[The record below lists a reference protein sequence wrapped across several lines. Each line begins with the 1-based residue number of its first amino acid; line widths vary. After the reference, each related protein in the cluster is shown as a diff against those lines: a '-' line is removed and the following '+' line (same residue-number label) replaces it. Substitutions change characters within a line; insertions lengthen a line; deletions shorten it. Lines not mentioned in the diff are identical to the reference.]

1 MDLSFTFMKGIMG
14 NTIQL
19 PQQLIDSANMRQV
32 PDVLNASSGIRED
45 RGQSYEASLQQ
56 GFIFPASG
64 ADTVPPVT
72 NGYPSVNMYETPNK
86 CPAYSQLPNGSANGY
101 GTYRN
106 FGSTDCYTGGN
117 YLVKQPEIQEK
128 APSPPVPEPVT
139 PKKTGS
145 PEIKLRITKTYHNGK
160 ALFESSLCGDLLN
173 EQQAQAAESTVA
185 RKQKREKKKRNKHDS
200 ASAESQEHKAV
211 KVEPEECKMICGN
224 PVVQVHRLPVSGNQT
239 VVSTYYQ
246 IGDLVWAKVGTY
258 PWWPCMVSC
267 DPLQQVHTKINTRG
281 AREYHVQFFGTV
293 PERAWIHEKRVAP
306 YKGRSQYSALVAQT
320 AKQASNAAEKQKILK
335 PIAQRIRPQW
345 DVGITQVEDALRL
358 TQEERIAQYTFIYV
372 DEKPDA
378 SADTT
383 ATSLN
388 VEVKRNRRLGTLSSP
403 PRDQTVV
410 KQAALA
416 IPAASDAGQ
425 RTHERQ
431 ANIQEPPPKMTWRT
445 AAARKSLPPSLANL
459 KGNQAEKRN
468 GGSSDCEVLP
478 VRKNDQVLEIEEK
491 DANGKMPNQYLIASK
506 RNTTRGTSI
515 KAEPSP
521 KEVNE
526 VLITP
531 LSLRSEKREAEVH
544 SSVHGEA
551 HPISSER
558 KQQRR
563 SVRSR
568 SESEKSTEVVPKK
581 KMRKEQMETIP
592 TTSEIGPQMG
602 ASLPHAHGT
611 VSSALPGAS
620 ELSDSCKP
628 LKKRSRASTDV
639 EMTSPG
645 YREMADSDSRGLLSE
660 VGLEK
665 RADSP
670 AVPPGA
676 DVSDETSMDSC
687 LSRRGSGT
695 SKKDNICQICEK
707 PGESLVPC
715 EGECC
720 RVFHIECLGL
730 AELPNGKFTCME
742 CTTGNHTCF
751 SCKLSGKVVKRCSV
765 NSCGRFYH
773 ESCLR
778 SYSSAMFEG
787 KGFRCPLHCCLACLA
802 DNCEM
807 AKATKGRMLRCLRC
821 PVAYHTG
828 ESCIAAGSLVLSTH
842 SIICNNH
849 SSLKKGSRASLQVN
863 VSWCFICAR
872 GVIEQ
877 DQSETLIS
885 SYTYKSHYLLSE
897 SNRSAELLKKPMIP
911 PSPSTTVKKCGKG
924 GRLLCCESCPA
935 SFHPE
940 CLTIDMPEGNWYC
953 NDCKAGKKS
962 RYKEIVWV
970 KLGIY
975 RWWPAEVCNPKSV
988 PLNIQAMKH
997 HIGEFPVRFF
1007 GSNDYYWVHQG
1018 RVFPYLEGDKGNVS
1032 DGRAGGINEIF
1043 KKALEEAAKRFQEL
1057 KLLKESKEAL
1067 ENERNER
1074 KPPAYRFI
1082 KTNKPIG
1089 KVQIHVADLSEIPRC
1104 NCKPTD
1110 ENPCGLDSECLNRIL
1125 MYECHPIVCPAGERC
1140 QNQCFTKRLY
1150 PETELVRTEARGWG
1164 LCTKVDIKKGQF
1176 VTEYVGE
1183 LIDEEECR
1191 NRIKHAHESN
1201 VTNFYLLTL
1210 TKDRIID
1217 AGPKGNYSR
1226 FMNHSCNPN
1235 CETQKWMVNGDTR
1248 VGLFALCDVRAGSE
1262 LTFNYNLDCLGNGK
1276 TVCKCGAPNCSGY
1289 LGVRPK
1295 TAAATANEEKA
1306 KNAKKKMKKRKTKI
1320 DVRKMHEDYCY
1331 RCCDGG
1337 ELVMCDK
1344 KDCPKAYHLSCLN
1357 LTKPPFGKW
1366 ECPWHHCDECGKSST
1381 SFCDFCPNSYCKEH
1395 QKGALTASALD
1406 GRLCCS
1412 EHDPNCP
1419 TEFDSSS
1426 SVSLQNNSAAED
1438 TGEETTE

>member
-1 MDLSFTFMKGIMG
+1 MDFSFTFMKGIMG

-32 PDVLNASSGIRED
+32 PDVLNASGGIGEE

-56 GFIFPASG
+56 GFTYPASG
-64 ADTVPPVT
+64 ADTIPPVT
-72 NGYPSVNMYETPNK
+72 NGYSSVNMYESPSK
-86 CPAYSQLPNGSANGY
+86 YPAYSQLPNGSANGY

-106 FGSTDCYTGGN
+106 FGSSDYYLGEN
-117 YLVKQPEIQEK
+117 YLVKQHEIQEK
-128 APSPPVPEPVT
+128 VPSPPVPEPVT

-160 ALFESSLCGDLLN
+160 TLFESSLCGDLLN
-173 EQQAQAAESTVA
+173 EQQALAAESA
-185 RKQKREKKKRNKHDS
+185 LSRKQKREKKKRSKHES
-200 ASAESQEHKAV
+200 VSAERQEHKV
-211 KVEPEECKMICGN
+211 IKVEHEECKTDCGN
-224 PVVQVHRLPVSGNQT
+224 SVNKAYQLPDSGNQL
-239 VVSTYYQ
+239 VVSTFYQ
-246 IGDLVWAKVGTY
+246 VGDLVWTKVGTY

-267 DPLQQVHTKINTRG
+267 DPLLQVHTKINTRG

-293 PERAWIHEKRVAP
+293 PERAWIHEKRVAS
-306 YKGRSQYSALVAQT
+306 YQGRSQYEALVADT
-320 AKQASNAAEKQKILK
+320 ARQASSAAEKQKILK

-345 DVGITQVEDALRL
+345 EVGISQVEDALRL
-358 TQEERIAQYTFIYV
+358 TREDRIEQYTFIYV
-372 DEKPDA
+372 DQKPDT

-383 ATSLN
+383 TSLN
-388 VEVKRNRRLGTLSSP
+388 LEGKKNKQHENLSSP
-403 PRDQTVV
+403 PRDRTAVQKSVI
-410 KQAALA
+410 AA
-416 IPAASDAGQ
+416 PATNDSVPHID
-425 RTHERQ
+425 ERQ
-431 ANIQEPPPKMTWRT
+431 ADIKEPAPKMTWRT
-445 AAARKSLPPSLANL
+445 AAARKSLPPSLSNL

-468 GGSSDCEVLP
+468 GGSPDCEVLP
-478 VRKNDQVLEIEEK
+478 VRKSDQK
-491 DANGKMPNQYLIASK
+491 GA
-506 RNTTRGTSI
+506 SI
-515 KAEPSP
+515 KRELSP
-521 KEVNE
+521 KEVDE

-531 LSLRSEKREAEVH
+531 LSLRSEKREVEPLH
-544 SSVHGEA
+544 SCTRGEA
-551 HPISSER
+551 HPASAER
-558 KQQRR
+558 KPQRR

-568 SESEKSTEVVPKK
+568 SESEKSVEAIPKK

-592 TTSEIGPQMG
+592 TTAETICTQRGS
-602 ASLPHAHGT
+602 SVPHAHGT
-611 VSSALPGAS
+611 TLSSALPGAS

-628 LKKRSRASTDV
+628 LKKRSRASTDM
-639 EMTSPG
+639 EMASPG
-645 YREMADSDSRGLLSE
+645 YREVNDSDSRGPLSE

-670 AVPPGA
+670 VVPPDA

-687 LSRRGSGT
+687 VSRRGTGS
-695 SKKDNICQICEK
+695 SRKDNICQICEK

-720 RVFHIECLGL
+720 RVFHLECLGL

-742 CTTGNHTCF
+742 CSTGNHTCF

-778 SYSSAMFEG
+778 GYSSAMFEG

-802 DNCEM
+802 DNCEI
-807 AKATKGRMLRCLRC
+807 AKATKGRMMRCLRC
-821 PVAYHTG
+821 PVAYHVG
-828 ESCIAAGSLVLSTH
+828 ESCIAAGSLVLSSH

-849 SSLKKGSRASLQVN
+849 SSLKKNNRASLQVN

-872 GVIEQ
+872 GVINQ

-897 SNRSAELLKKPMIP
+897 SNRSTELLKKPMIP

-940 CLTIDMPEGNWYC
+940 CLNIEMPEGNWYC

-975 RWWPAEVCNPKSV
+975 RWWPAEICNPKSV
-988 PLNIQAMKH
+988 PANIQAMKH

-1057 KLLKESKEAL
+1057 KALKESKEAL
-1067 ENERNER
+1067 ENERNEK
-1074 KPPAYRFI
+1074 KPPAFKFI
-1082 KTNKPIG
+1082 KANKPVG
-1089 KVQIHVADLSEIPRC
+1089 KVQVRIADLSEIPRC

-1125 MYECHPIVCPAGERC
+1125 MYECHPSVCPAGEKC

-1150 PETELVRTEARGWG
+1150 PETELVRTDVRGWG
-1164 LCTKVDIKKGQF
+1164 LRTKVDIKKGQF

-1191 NRIKHAHESN
+1191 NRIKHAHEAN

-1217 AGPKGNYSR
+1217 AGPKGNFSR

-1235 CETQKWMVNGDTR
+1235 CETQKWTVMGDTR
-1248 VGLFALCDVRAGSE
+1248 VGLFALCDVRADSE

-1306 KNAKKKMKKRKTKI
+1306 KNAKKKIKKRKTKI

-1366 ECPWHHCDECGKSST
+1366 ECPWHHCDVCGKTSA

-1395 QKGALTASALD
+1395 QKGALTTSALD

-1419 TEFDSSS
+1419 AEFDLSS
-1426 SVSLQNNSAAED
+1426 SVSLQNNLAAED
-1438 TGEETTE
+1438 TSEETNE

>member
-32 PDVLNASSGIRED
+32 PDVLNASSGIGED

-56 GFIFPASG
+56 GFIYPASG

-72 NGYPSVNMYETPNK
+72 NGYSSVNMYESPNK

-101 GTYRN
+101 GAYRN
-106 FGSTDCYTGGN
+106 FGSTDSYTGEN
-117 YLVKQPEIQEK
+117 YLAKQPEIQEK
-128 APSPPVPEPVT
+128 APSPPAPEPVA

-173 EQQAQAAESTVA
+173 EQQAQAAEPVVA
-185 RKQKREKKKRNKHDS
+185 RKQKREKKKRSKHNS
-200 ASAESQEHKAV
+200 TSTESQEHKV
-211 KVEPEECKMICGN
+211 IKVEPEECKMNCGN
-224 PVVQVHRLPVSGNQT
+224 ALVQAHRLPVSGKQI
-239 VVSTYYQ
+239 VVSTSYQ

-267 DPLQQVHTKINTRG
+267 DPLLQVHTKINTRG

-306 YKGRSQYSALVAQT
+306 YKGCSQYDALVAET
-320 AKQASNAAEKQKILK
+320 ARQASNAAEKQKILK

-345 DVGITQVEDALRL
+345 DVGITQVEDAFKL
-358 TQEERIAQYTFIYV
+358 TQEDRIAQYTFIYV
-372 DEKPDA
+372 DEKPDV

-383 ATSLN
+383 PTSLN
-388 VEVKRNRRLGTLSSP
+388 LDVKRNRRPETSSSS

-410 KQAALA
+410 QQTALVA
-416 IPAASDAGQ
+416 PAASDAGQ
-425 RTHERQ
+425 RAHERH
-431 ANIQEPPPKMTWRT
+431 ADSQEPPPKMTWRT
-445 AAARKSLPPSLANL
+445 AAARKSLPPSLTNL
-459 KGNQAEKRN
+459 KGNLAEKRN
-468 GGSSDCEVLP
+468 GGCSDCEVLP
-478 VRKNDQVLEIEEK
+478 VRKNDQVLEIQKK
-491 DANGKMPNQYLIASK
+491 DANGKLPNKHLIVSK
-506 RNTTRGTSI
+506 KEIARKGTSI
-515 KAEPSP
+515 KTEPSP
-521 KEVNE
+521 REVDT

-531 LSLRSEKREAEVH
+531 LSLRSEKREAEVQ
-544 SSVHGEA
+544 SSAHGEA
-551 HPISSER
+551 HPFSSER

-568 SESEKSTEVVPKK
+568 SESEKSAEVVPKK
-581 KMRKEQMETIP
+581 KMRKEQVETIL
-592 TTSEIGPQMG
+592 TTAEMIGPQRG
-602 ASLPHAHGT
+602 TSLPHAHGA
-611 VSSALPGAS
+611 VLSSALPGAS

-645 YREMADSDSRGLLSE
+645 YREMNDSDSRGLLSE

-665 RADSP
+665 RPDSP

-687 LSRRGSGT
+687 LSRRGTAS
-695 SKKDNICQICEK
+695 SRKDSICQICEK
-707 PGESLVPC
+707 PGESMVPC

-872 GVIEQ
+872 G
-877 DQSETLIS
+877 
-885 SYTYKSHYLLSE
+885 
-897 SNRSAELLKKPMIP
+897 
-911 PSPSTTVKKCGKG
+911 

-940 CLTIDMPEGNWYC
+940 CLTIEMPEGNWYC

-975 RWWPAEVCNPKSV
+975 RWWPAEICNPKSV

-1032 DGRAGGINEIF
+1032 DGRAGGINGIF

-1057 KLLKESKEAL
+1057 KALKESKEAL
-1067 ENERNER
+1067 ENERNEG
-1074 KPPAYRFI
+1074 KPPAYRYI

-1089 KVQIHVADLSEIPRC
+1089 KVQIHLADLSEIPRC

-1110 ENPCGLDSECLNRIL
+1110 DSPCGLDSECLNRIL
-1125 MYECHPIVCPAGERC
+1125 MYECHPTVCPAGERC

-1191 NRIKHAHESN
+1191 NRIKHAHETN
-1201 VTNFYLLTL
+1201 ITNFYLLTL

-1235 CETQKWMVNGDTR
+1235 CETQKWTVNGDTR
-1248 VGLFALCDVRAGSE
+1248 VGLFALSDVRAESE

-1306 KNAKKKMKKRKTKI
+1306 KNAKKKMKKRKAKI

-1344 KDCPKAYHLSCLN
+1344 KECPKAYHLSCLN

-1366 ECPWHHCDECGKSST
+1366 ECPWHHCDECGKAST

-1412 EHDPNCP
+1412 EHDPSCP
-1419 TEFDSSS
+1419 AEFDSSS

-1438 TGEETTE
+1438 TGEETNE

>member
-32 PDVLNASSGIRED
+32 PDVLNASSGIRDD
-45 RGQSYEASLQQ
+45 RGQSCEASLQQ

-64 ADTVPPVT
+64 ADMIPPVT
-72 NGYPSVNMYETPNK
+72 NGYSSVNMYEMPNK
-86 CPAYSQLPNGSANGY
+86 YPAYSQLPNGSANGY
-101 GTYRN
+101 GTCRN
-106 FGSTDCYTGGN
+106 ISSTDSYPGGN
-117 YLVKQPEIQEK
+117 YMVKPPEVQEK

-173 EQQAQAAESTVA
+173 EQQAQAADCAVA
-185 RKQKREKKKRNKHDS
+185 RKQKREKKKRSKHDS
-200 ASAESQEHKAV
+200 TTAESQECKAV
-211 KVEPEECKMICGN
+211 KVEPEECKDICGN
-224 PVVQVHRLPVSGNQT
+224 PVVQVHRLPVSGNQS
-239 VVSTYYQ
+239 VISNCYQ

-267 DPLQQVHTKINTRG
+267 DPLLQVHTKINTRG

-293 PERAWIHEKRVAP
+293 PERAWIHEKRVVP
-306 YKGRSQYSALVAQT
+306 YKGRSQYSVLVAET

-358 TQEERIAQYTFIYV
+358 TKEERIAQYTFIYV
-372 DEKPDA
+372 DEKSDA

-383 ATSLN
+383 ATSVN
-388 VEVKRNRRLGTLSSP
+388 HEVKRNRRLGTLPSP
-403 PRDQTVV
+403 PHDQRVG
-410 KQAALA
+410 KQASSALSTA
-416 IPAASDAGQ
+416 DDAGQ
-425 RTHERQ
+425 WAHERQ

-459 KGNQAEKRN
+459 RGNQAEKRT
-468 GGSSDCEVLP
+468 GGNSDCEVLP
-478 VRKNDQVLEIEEK
+478 VRKNDQK
-491 DANGKMPNQYLIASK
+491 GAS
-506 RNTTRGTSI
+506 T

-521 KEVNE
+521 REVKEI
-526 VLITP
+526 LITP
-531 LSLRSEKREAEVH
+531 LSLRSEKREAEVQF
-544 SSVHGEA
+544 SVRGEA
-551 HPISSER
+551 HLISSER
-558 KQQRR
+558 KPQRR

-568 SESEKSTEVVPKK
+568 SESEKCAEVVPKK
-581 KMRKEQMETIP
+581 KMRKEQVETAP
-592 TTSEIGPQMG
+592 TTEMTGPQRG
-602 ASLPHAHGT
+602 TSLSHAHGAMN
-611 VSSALPGAS
+611 SALPGAS

-645 YREMADSDSRGLLSE
+645 CRDMNDSDSRGLLNE
-660 VGLEK
+660 VSLEK

-670 AVPPGA
+670 AVLPGT
-676 DVSDETSMDSC
+676 DVSDEASMDSC

-707 PGESLVPC
+707 PGDSLVAC

-720 RVFHIECLGL
+720 RVFHMECLRL

-778 SYSSAMFEG
+778 SYSSALFEG

-821 PVAYHTG
+821 PVAYHIG
-828 ESCIAAGSLVLSTH
+828 ESCIAAGSLVLSSQ

-872 GVIEQ
+872 G
-877 DQSETLIS
+877 
-885 SYTYKSHYLLSE
+885 
-897 SNRSAELLKKPMIP
+897 
-911 PSPSTTVKKCGKG
+911 

-940 CLTIDMPEGNWYC
+940 CLTIEMPEGNWYC

-1032 DGRAGGINEIF
+1032 DSRSGGINGIF
-1043 KKALEEAAKRFQEL
+1043 KKALEEAAKRFHEL

-1082 KTNKPIG
+1082 KTNKPVG
-1089 KVQIHVADLSEIPRC
+1089 KVQIHVADVSEIPRC

-1125 MYECHPIVCPAGERC
+1125 MYECHPLVCPAGESC

-1150 PETELVRTEARGWG
+1150 PETELVRTEGRGWG

-1235 CETQKWMVNGDTR
+1235 CETQKWTVNGDTR
-1248 VGLFALCDVRAGSE
+1248 VGLFALCDIEAGSE

-1320 DVRKMHEDYCY
+1320 DVRKTHEDYCY

-1406 GRLCCS
+1406 GRLCCF

>member
-32 PDVLNASSGIRED
+32 PDVLNASSGIRDD
-45 RGQSYEASLQQ
+45 RGQSCEASLQQ

-64 ADTVPPVT
+64 ADTIPPVT
-72 NGYPSVNMYETPNK
+72 NGYSNVNMYETPNK
-86 CPAYSQLPNGSANGY
+86 YPAYSQLPNGSANGY
-101 GTYRN
+101 GTCRN
-106 FGSTDCYTGGN
+106 ISSTDSYTGGN
-117 YLVKQPEIQEK
+117 YMVKPPEVQEK

-173 EQQAQAAESTVA
+173 EQQAQAADSAVA
-185 RKQKREKKKRNKHDS
+185 RKQKREKKKRSKHDS
-200 ASAESQEHKAV
+200 TTTESQECKAV
-211 KVEPEECKMICGN
+211 KVEPEECKDICGN
-224 PVVQVHRLPVSGNQT
+224 PVVQVHRLPVSGNQS
-239 VVSTYYQ
+239 VISNCYQ

-267 DPLQQVHTKINTRG
+267 DPLLQVHTKINTRG

-293 PERAWIHEKRVAP
+293 PERAWIHEKRVVP
-306 YKGRSQYSALVAQT
+306 YKGRSQYSALVAET
-320 AKQASNAAEKQKILK
+320 AKQASNAAEKQKK
-335 PIAQRIRPQW
+335 
-345 DVGITQVEDALRL
+345 G
-358 TQEERIAQYTFIYV
+358 
-372 DEKPDA
+372 A
-378 SADTT
+378 ST
-383 ATSLN
+383 
-388 VEVKRNRRLGTLSSP
+388 
-403 PRDQTVV
+403 
-410 KQAALA
+410 
-416 IPAASDAGQ
+416 
-425 RTHERQ
+425 
-431 ANIQEPPPKMTWRT
+431 
-445 AAARKSLPPSLANL
+445 
-459 KGNQAEKRN
+459 
-468 GGSSDCEVLP
+468 
-478 VRKNDQVLEIEEK
+478 
-491 DANGKMPNQYLIASK
+491 
-506 RNTTRGTSI
+506 

-521 KEVNE
+521 REVKE

-531 LSLRSEKREAEVH
+531 LCLRSEKREAEVQF
-544 SSVHGEA
+544 SVRGEA
-551 HPISSER
+551 HLISSER
-558 KQQRR
+558 KPQRR

-568 SESEKSTEVVPKK
+568 SESEKCAEVVPKK
-581 KMRKEQMETIP
+581 KMRKEQVETAP
-592 TTSEIGPQMG
+592 TTEMTGPQRG
-602 ASLPHAHGT
+602 TSLSHAHGAMN
-611 VSSALPGAS
+611 SALPGAS

-645 YREMADSDSRGLLSE
+645 CREMNDSDSRGLLSE

-670 AVPPGA
+670 AVLPGT
-676 DVSDETSMDSC
+676 DVSDEASMDSC

-707 PGESLVPC
+707 PGESLVAC

-720 RVFHIECLGL
+720 RVFHMECLRL
-730 AELPNGKFTCME
+730 AELPNGKFTCTE

-778 SYSSAMFEG
+778 SYSSALFEG

-821 PVAYHTG
+821 PVAYHIG
-828 ESCIAAGSLVLSTH
+828 ESCIAAGSLVLSSQ

-872 GVIEQ
+872 GLIEQ

-911 PSPSTTVKKCGKG
+911 PSPSTAVKKCGKG

-940 CLTIDMPEGNWYC
+940 CLTIEMPEGNWYC

-1032 DGRAGGINEIF
+1032 DSRSGGINGIF
-1043 KKALEEAAKRFQEL
+1043 KKALEEAAKRFHEL

-1082 KTNKPIG
+1082 KTNKPVG
-1089 KVQIHVADLSEIPRC
+1089 KVQIHVADVSEIPRC

-1125 MYECHPIVCPAGERC
+1125 MYECHPLVCPAGESC

-1150 PETELVRTEARGWG
+1150 PDTELVRTEGRGWG

-1235 CETQKWMVNGDTR
+1235 CETQKWTVNGDTR
-1248 VGLFALCDVRAGSE
+1248 VGLFALCDIQAGSE

-1306 KNAKKKMKKRKTKI
+1306 KNAKKKIKKRKTKI
-1320 DVRKMHEDYCY
+1320 DVRKTHEDYCY

-1406 GRLCCS
+1406 GRLCCF

>member
-45 RGQSYEASLQQ
+45 RGQSCEASLQQ

-64 ADTVPPVT
+64 ADNIPPVT
-72 NGYPSVNMYETPNK
+72 NGYSNVNMYETPNK
-86 CPAYSQLPNGSANGY
+86 HPAYSQLPNGSANGY
-101 GTYRN
+101 GTCKN
-106 FGSTDCYTGGN
+106 ISSTESCTAGN
-117 YLVKQPEIQEK
+117 HLVKQPEIQEK

-173 EQQAQAAESTVA
+173 EQQAQAAESAVT
-185 RKQKREKKKRNKHDS
+185 RKPKREKKKRSKHDS
-200 ASAESQEHKAV
+200 TTTDSQEYKAV
-211 KVEPEECKMICGN
+211 KVEPEDCKVMYGN

-239 VVSTYYQ
+239 VMSSCFQ

-267 DPLQQVHTKINTRG
+267 DPLLQVHTKVNTRG

-306 YKGRSQYSALVAQT
+306 YKGRSQYSALVAET

-378 SADTT
+378 SADMT

-388 VEVKRNRRLGTLSSP
+388 HEVKRNRRLGPLSSP
-403 PRDQTVV
+403 PHDQTVG
-410 KQAALA
+410 KQASSAL
-416 IPAASDAGQ
+416 STDNDAGQ
-425 RTHERQ
+425 LAHERQ

-459 KGNQAEKRN
+459 KGNQDAKRN
-468 GGSSDCEVLP
+468 GGNSDSEVLP
-478 VRKNDQVLEIEEK
+478 VRKNDQK
-491 DANGKMPNQYLIASK
+491 GA
-506 RNTTRGTSI
+506 SI
-515 KAEPSP
+515 KAEPSQR
-521 KEVNE
+521 EVKE

-531 LSLRSEKREAEVH
+531 LSLRSEKRDAEVQF
-544 SSVHGEA
+544 SVRGEA
-551 HPISSER
+551 HLISSER

-568 SESEKSTEVVPKK
+568 SESEKVTEVVPKK
-581 KMRKEQMETIP
+581 KMRKEQVETVP
-592 TTSEIGPQMG
+592 TTEMTGPQRG
-602 ASLPHAHGT
+602 TSLPHAHGT
-611 VSSALPGAS
+611 MSSTLPGAS

-645 YREMADSDSRGLLSE
+645 CREINDSDARGLLSE
-660 VGLEK
+660 IGLEK

-670 AVPPGA
+670 AVPPGT
-676 DVSDETSMDSC
+676 DVSDEASMDSC

-695 SKKDNICQICEK
+695 SKKDNICQVCEK

-720 RVFHIECLGL
+720 RVFHMECLRL
-730 AELPNGKFTCME
+730 AEIPNGKFTCME

-751 SCKLSGKVVKRCSV
+751 SCKLSDNVVKRCSV

-778 SYSSAMFEG
+778 SYSSAQFEG
-787 KGFRCPLHCCLACLA
+787 KGFRCPLHCCLACLV

-828 ESCIAAGSLVLSTH
+828 ESCIAAGSLVLSSQ

-872 GVIEQ
+872 GG
-877 DQSETLIS
+877 
-885 SYTYKSHYLLSE
+885 H
-897 SNRSAELLKKPMIP
+897 
-911 PSPSTTVKKCGKG
+911 
-924 GRLLCCESCPA
+924 LLCCESCPA

-940 CLTIDMPEGNWYC
+940 CLTIEMPEGNWYC

-1082 KTNKPIG
+1082 KTNKPVG
-1089 KVQIHVADLSEIPRC
+1089 KVQIHVADVSEIPRC

-1125 MYECHPIVCPAGERC
+1125 MYECHPLVCPAGESC
-1140 QNQCFTKRLY
+1140 QNQCFSKRLY

-1191 NRIKHAHESN
+1191 NRIKHAHENN

-1235 CETQKWMVNGDTR
+1235 CETQKWTVNGDTR
-1248 VGLFALCDVRAGSE
+1248 VGLFALCDIRAGSE

-1320 DVRKMHEDYCY
+1320 DIRKMHEDYCY

-1395 QKGALTASALD
+1395 QKGALIASALD

>member
-32 PDVLNASSGIRED
+32 PDVLNAGSGIGED

-56 GFIFPASG
+56 GFIYPASG
-64 ADTVPPVT
+64 ADAVPPVT
-72 NGYPSVNMYETPNK
+72 NGYSSVNMYESPNK
-86 CPAYSQLPNGSANGY
+86 YPTYSQLPNGSANGY

-106 FGSTDCYTGGN
+106 FGSTDCYTGEN

-128 APSPPVPEPVT
+128 VPSPPASEPIT

-160 ALFESSLCGDLLN
+160 ALFESSLCGDLMN

-185 RKQKREKKKRNKHDS
+185 RKQKREKKKRSKHDS
-200 ASAESQEHKAV
+200 TSAESQELKVV
-211 KVEPEECKMICGN
+211 KVEPEEYKVNCGN
-224 PVVQVHRLPVSGNQT
+224 PVIQVHRLPVSGNQI
-239 VVSTYYQ
+239 VVSTYHQ

-267 DPLQQVHTKINTRG
+267 DPLLQVHTKISTRG

-306 YKGRSQYSALVAQT
+306 YKGRSQYNALVADT
-320 AKQASNAAEKQKILK
+320 ARQASNAAEKQKILK

-345 DVGITQVEDALRL
+345 DVGITQVEDALKL
-358 TQEERIAQYTFIYV
+358 TREDRIAQYTFIYV
-372 DEKPDA
+372 DEQPDA
-378 SADTT
+378 SADATP
-383 ATSLN
+383 TSLN
-388 VEVKRNRRLGTLSSP
+388 LEVKRNRRPETLSGP
-403 PRDQTVV
+403 PRNKTVV
-410 KQAALA
+410 QQAALA
-416 IPAASDAGQ
+416 APAASDADQ
-425 RTHERQ
+425 HARKRQ
-431 ANIQEPPPKMTWRT
+431 ADVQEPPPKMTWRT

-478 VRKNDQVLEIEEK
+478 VRKNDQK
-491 DANGKMPNQYLIASK
+491 
-506 RNTTRGTSI
+506 GTSI

-521 KEVNE
+521 RQLDE

-531 LSLRSEKREAEVH
+531 LSLRSEKREAEVQ
-544 SSVHGEA
+544 SSAHGEA
-551 HPISSER
+551 YPLSSGPSER

-568 SESEKSTEVVPKK
+568 SESEKSAEVVPKK
-581 KMRKEQMETIP
+581 KMRKEQVETFP
-592 TTSEIGPQMG
+592 TTAEMIGPQRG
-602 ASLPHAHGT
+602 TSLPHAHGT
-611 VSSALPGAS
+611 VLSSALPGAS

-645 YREMADSDSRGLLSE
+645 YREMNDSDSRGLLSE

-665 RADSP
+665 RPDSP

-687 LSRRGSGT
+687 LSRRGTGS

-802 DNCEM
+802 DNREM

-821 PVAYHTG
+821 PVAYHMG

-849 SSLKKGSRASLQVN
+849 SSLKKGSRASVQVN

-940 CLTIDMPEGNWYC
+940 CLTIEMPEGNWYC

-975 RWWPAEVCNPKSV
+975 RWWPAEICNPKSV

-1043 KKALEEAAKRFQEL
+1043 KKALEEAAKRFKEL
-1057 KLLKESKEAL
+1057 KALKESKEAL

-1082 KTNKPIG
+1082 KTNKPVG
-1089 KVQIHVADLSEIPRC
+1089 KVQIHLADLSEIPRC

-1110 ENPCGLDSECLNRIL
+1110 ESPCGLDSECLNRIL
-1125 MYECHPIVCPAGERC
+1125 MYECHPTVCPAGDSC

-1150 PETELVRTEARGWG
+1150 PETEIVRTEARGWG
-1164 LCTKVDIKKGQF
+1164 LRTMVDIKKGQF

-1191 NRIKHAHESN
+1191 NRIKHAHETN
-1201 VTNFYLLTL
+1201 ITNFYLLTL

-1217 AGPKGNYSR
+1217 AGPKGNFSR

-1235 CETQKWMVNGDTR
+1235 CETQKWTVNGDTR

-1306 KNAKKKMKKRKTKI
+1306 KNAKKKMKKRKNKI

-1366 ECPWHHCDECGKSST
+1366 ECPWHHCDECGKAST

-1419 TEFDSSS
+1419 AEFDSSS

>member
-45 RGQSYEASLQQ
+45 RGQSCEASLQQ

-64 ADTVPPVT
+64 ADNIPPVT
-72 NGYPSVNMYETPNK
+72 NGYSNVNMYETLNK
-86 CPAYSQLPNGSANGY
+86 YPAYSQLPNGSANGY
-101 GTYRN
+101 GTCKN
-106 FGSTDCYTGGN
+106 ISSTESYTAGN
-117 YLVKQPEIQEK
+117 HLVKQPEIQEK

-173 EQQAQAAESTVA
+173 EQQAQAAESAVT
-185 RKQKREKKKRNKHDS
+185 RKPKREKKKRSKHDS
-200 ASAESQEHKAV
+200 TTTDSQEYKAV
-211 KVEPEECKMICGN
+211 KVEPEDCKVMCGN

-239 VVSTYYQ
+239 VMSSCYQ

-267 DPLQQVHTKINTRG
+267 DPLLQVHTKINTRG

-306 YKGRSQYSALVAQT
+306 YKGRSQYSALVAET

-378 SADTT
+378 SADMT

-388 VEVKRNRRLGTLSSP
+388 HEVKRNRRLGTWSSP
-403 PRDQTVV
+403 PHDQTVG
-410 KQAALA
+410 KQASSSL
-416 IPAASDAGQ
+416 STDNDAGQ
-425 RTHERQ
+425 LAHERQ

-459 KGNQAEKRN
+459 KGNQDAKRN
-468 GGSSDCEVLP
+468 GGNSDCEVLP
-478 VRKNDQVLEIEEK
+478 VRKNDQVFEIEENN
-491 DANGKMPNQYLIASK
+491 ANGKLPNKYLVPSK
-506 RNTTRGTSI
+506 RNISRKGASI
-515 KAEPSP
+515 KAEPSQR
-521 KEVNE
+521 EVKE

-531 LSLRSEKREAEVH
+531 LSLRSEKREAEVQF
-544 SSVHGEA
+544 SVRGEA
-551 HPISSER
+551 HLISSER

-568 SESEKSTEVVPKK
+568 SESEKVTEVVPKK
-581 KMRKEQMETIP
+581 KMRKEQVETVP
-592 TTSEIGPQMG
+592 TTEMTGPQRG
-602 ASLPHAHGT
+602 TSLPHAHGT
-611 VSSALPGAS
+611 MSSTLPGAS

-645 YREMADSDSRGLLSE
+645 CREINDSDARGLLNE

-670 AVPPGA
+670 AVPPGT
-676 DVSDETSMDSC
+676 DVSDEASMDSC

-695 SKKDNICQICEK
+695 SKKDNICQVCEK

-720 RVFHIECLGL
+720 RVFHMECLRL
-730 AELPNGKFTCME
+730 AEIPNGKFTCME

-751 SCKLSGKVVKRCSV
+751 SCKLSDNVVKRCSV

-778 SYSSAMFEG
+778 SYSSAQFEG
-787 KGFRCPLHCCLACLA
+787 KGFRCPLHCCLACLV

-828 ESCIAAGSLVLSTH
+828 ESCIAAGSLVLSSQ

-872 GVIEQ
+872 GG
-877 DQSETLIS
+877 
-885 SYTYKSHYLLSE
+885 H
-897 SNRSAELLKKPMIP
+897 
-911 PSPSTTVKKCGKG
+911 
-924 GRLLCCESCPA
+924 LLCCESCPA

-940 CLTIDMPEGNWYC
+940 CLTIEMPEGNWYC

-1082 KTNKPIG
+1082 KTNKPVG
-1089 KVQIHVADLSEIPRC
+1089 KVQIHVADVSEIPRC

-1125 MYECHPIVCPAGERC
+1125 MYECHPLVCPAGESC
-1140 QNQCFTKRLY
+1140 QNQCFSKRLY

-1235 CETQKWMVNGDTR
+1235 CETQKWTVNGDTR
-1248 VGLFALCDVRAGSE
+1248 VGLFALCDIRAGSE

-1306 KNAKKKMKKRKTKI
+1306 KNAKKKLKKRKTKI
-1320 DVRKMHEDYCY
+1320 DIRKMHEDYCY

-1395 QKGALTASALD
+1395 QKGALIASALD

>member
-1 MDLSFTFMKGIMG
+1 MDFSFTFMKGIMG

-32 PDVLNASSGIRED
+32 PDVLNASGGIGED

-56 GFIFPASG
+56 GFTYPASG
-64 ADTVPPVT
+64 ADAIPPVT
-72 NGYPSVNMYETPNK
+72 NGYSTVNMYESPGK
-86 CPAYSQLPNGSANGY
+86 YPAYSQLPNGSVNGY

-106 FGSTDCYTGGN
+106 FGSSDFYLGEN

-128 APSPPVPEPVT
+128 VPSPPVPEPVT

-160 ALFESSLCGDLLN
+160 TLFESSLCGDLLN
-173 EQQAQAAESTVA
+173 EQQALAAESAVA
-185 RKQKREKKKRNKHDS
+185 RKQKREKKKRSKHDS
-200 ASAESQEHKAV
+200 VSAERQEHKAI
-211 KVEPEECKMICGN
+211 KVEHVECKTHCGSSVN
-224 PVVQVHRLPVSGNQT
+224 KAHRLPDSGNQT
-239 VVSTYYQ
+239 EVSTFYQ
-246 IGDLVWAKVGTY
+246 VGDLVWTKVGTY

-267 DPLQQVHTKINTRG
+267 DPLLQIYTKINTRG

-293 PERAWIHEKRVAP
+293 PERAWIHEKRVAA
-306 YKGRSQYSALVAQT
+306 YKGRSQYEALVAET
-320 AKQASNAAEKQKILK
+320 VRQASNAAEKQKILK

-345 DVGITQVEDALRL
+345 DVGISQVEDALRL
-358 TQEERIAQYTFIYV
+358 SREDRIEQYTFIYV
-372 DEKPDA
+372 DQKPDS

-388 VEVKRNRRLGTLSSP
+388 VDAQRNGPHENVSSP
-403 PRDQTVV
+403 PGERT
-410 KQAALA
+410 ALQRA
-416 IPAASDAGQ
+416 VCATPASNHAVQHA
-425 RTHERQ
+425 HEGH
-431 ANIQEPPPKMTWRT
+431 ADIKEPAPKMTWRT
-445 AAARKSLPPSLANL
+445 AAARKSLPPSLSNL

-468 GGSSDCEVLP
+468 GGSPVCEVLP
-478 VRKNDQVLEIEEK
+478 VRKNDQGM
-491 DANGKMPNQYLIASK
+491 N
-506 RNTTRGTSI
+506 I

-521 KEVNE
+521 REVDE
-526 VLITP
+526 ALVTP
-531 LSLRSEKREAEVH
+531 FSLRGEKREVESLH
-544 SSVHGEA
+544 SCSHGEA
-551 HPISSER
+551 QSASSER
-558 KQQRR
+558 KPQRR

-568 SESEKSTEVVPKK
+568 SESEKSVEVVPKK

-592 TTSEIGPQMG
+592 TTAEAICLQRG
-602 ASLPHAHGT
+602 ASLPHAHG
-611 VSSALPGAS
+611 VMFSSALPGAS

-628 LKKRSRASTDV
+628 LKKRSRASTDM
-639 EMTSPG
+639 EMASPG
-645 YREMADSDSRGLLSE
+645 YREINDSDSRGLLHE

-665 RADSP
+665 RLDSP
-670 AVPPGA
+670 VVPPDA

-687 LSRRGSGT
+687 LSRRGAGS
-695 SKKDNICQICEK
+695 SKKDSICQICEK

-720 RVFHIECLGL
+720 RVFHIECLGP

-778 SYSSAMFEG
+778 GYSSAMFEG
-787 KGFRCPLHCCLACLA
+787 KGFRCPLHCCSSCLA
-802 DNCEM
+802 DNRET
-807 AKATKGRMLRCLRC
+807 AKATKGRMMRCLRC

-828 ESCIAAGSLVLSTH
+828 ESCIAAGSLVLSPH

-849 SSLKKGSRASLQVN
+849 SSLKKSSRASLQVN

-872 GVIEQ
+872 GVIDQ

-911 PSPSTTVKKCGKG
+911 PSPSTTVKKCVKG
-924 GRLLCCESCPA
+924 GRLLCCETCPA

-940 CLTIDMPEGNWYC
+940 CLNIEMPEGNWYC
-953 NDCKAGKKS
+953 NNCKVGKKS

-975 RWWPAEVCNPKSV
+975 RWWPAEICNPKSV

-1057 KLLKESKEAL
+1057 KALKECKEAL

-1082 KTNKPIG
+1082 KANKPVG
-1089 KVQIHVADLSEIPRC
+1089 KVQIRIADMSEIPRC

-1125 MYECHPIVCPAGERC
+1125 MYECHPAVCPAGEKC
-1140 QNQCFTKRLY
+1140 QNQCFSKRLY
-1150 PETELVRTEARGWG
+1150 PDSELVRTDVRGWG
-1164 LCTKVDIKKGQF
+1164 LRTKVDIKKGQF

-1191 NRIKHAHESN
+1191 NRIKHAHEAN
-1201 VTNFYLLTL
+1201 ITNFYLLTL

-1217 AGPKGNYSR
+1217 AGPKGNLSR

-1235 CETQKWMVNGDTR
+1235 CETQKWTVMGDAR

-1306 KNAKKKMKKRKTKI
+1306 KNAKKKLKKRKTKM
-1320 DVRKMHEDYCY
+1320 DVRKMHEDYCF

-1366 ECPWHHCDECGKSST
+1366 ECPWHHCNVCGTTST
-1381 SFCDFCPNSYCKEH
+1381 CFCDFCPSSYCREH
-1395 QKGALTASALD
+1395 QKGALTTSALE
-1406 GRLCCS
+1406 GRPCCS
-1412 EHDPNCP
+1412 EHDPSCP
-1419 TEFDSSS
+1419 AEFVLSS

-1438 TGEETTE
+1438 TGEETNE

>member
-1 MDLSFTFMKGIMG
+1 MDFSFTFMKGIMG

-32 PDVLNASSGIRED
+32 PDVLNASGGIGED

-56 GFIFPASG
+56 GFTYPASG
-64 ADTVPPVT
+64 ADTIPPVT
-72 NGYPSVNMYETPNK
+72 NGYSTVNMYESPGK
-86 CPAYSQLPNGSANGY
+86 YPAYSQLPNGSVNGY

-106 FGSTDCYTGGN
+106 FGSSDFYLGEN

-128 APSPPVPEPVT
+128 VPSPPVPEPVT

-160 ALFESSLCGDLLN
+160 TLFESSLCGDLLN
-173 EQQAQAAESTVA
+173 EQQALAAESAMA
-185 RKQKREKKKRNKHDS
+185 RKQKREKKKRSKHDS
-200 ASAESQEHKAV
+200 VSTERQEHKAI
-211 KVEPEECKMICGN
+211 KVEHVESKTHCGSSVN
-224 PVVQVHRLPVSGNQT
+224 KAHWLPDSGNQT
-239 VVSTYYQ
+239 EVSTLYQ
-246 IGDLVWAKVGTY
+246 VGDLVWTKVGTY

-267 DPLQQVHTKINTRG
+267 DPLLQVHTKINTRG

-293 PERAWIHEKRVAP
+293 PERAWIHEKRVAT
-306 YKGRSQYSALVAQT
+306 YKGRSQYESLVAET
-320 AKQASNAAEKQKILK
+320 ARQASSAAEKQKILK

-345 DVGITQVEDALRL
+345 DVGISQVEDALRL
-358 TQEERIAQYTFIYV
+358 SREDRVEQYTFIYV
-372 DEKPDA
+372 DQKPDS

-388 VEVKRNRRLGTLSSP
+388 LDVQRNGPHENLSSP
-403 PRDQTVV
+403 PGERTAMQKAVFAAPATNDAVQHAHEG
-410 KQAALA
+410 QAD
-416 IPAASDAGQ
+416 IKEPA
-425 RTHERQ
+425 
-431 ANIQEPPPKMTWRT
+431 PKMTWRT
-445 AAARKSLPPSLANL
+445 AAARKSLPPSLSNL

-468 GGSSDCEVLP
+468 GGSPVCEVLP
-478 VRKNDQVLEIEEK
+478 VRKNDQK
-491 DANGKMPNQYLIASK
+491 
-506 RNTTRGTSI
+506 GTNI
-515 KAEPSP
+515 KTEPSP
-521 KEVNE
+521 RDVDEA
-526 VLITP
+526 LITP
-531 LSLRSEKREAEVH
+531 ISLRGEKREAESLH
-544 SSVHGEA
+544 SCSHGEA
-551 HPISSER
+551 HSASSER
-558 KQQRR
+558 KPQRR

-568 SESEKSTEVVPKK
+568 SESEKSVEVVPKK

-592 TTSEIGPQMG
+592 TTAEAICLQRGS
-602 ASLPHAHGT
+602 SLPHAHG
-611 VSSALPGAS
+611 VMLSSALPGAS
-620 ELSDSCKP
+620 ELSDSWKP
-628 LKKRSRASTDV
+628 LKKRSRASTDM
-639 EMTSPG
+639 EMASPG
-645 YREMADSDSRGLLSE
+645 YREINDSDSRGPLHE

-665 RADSP
+665 RLGSP
-670 AVPPGA
+670 VVPPDA
-676 DVSDETSMDSC
+676 DISDETSMDSC
-687 LSRRGSGT
+687 LSRRGAGS
-695 SKKDNICQICEK
+695 SKKDSICQICEK

-720 RVFHIECLGL
+720 RVFHIECLGP

-742 CTTGNHTCF
+742 C
-751 SCKLSGKVVKRCSV
+751 
-765 NSCGRFYH
+765 
-773 ESCLR
+773 
-778 SYSSAMFEG
+778 
-787 KGFRCPLHCCLACLA
+787 
-802 DNCEM
+802 
-807 AKATKGRMLRCLRC
+807 ATGRMMRCLRC
-821 PVAYHTG
+821 PVAYHIG
-828 ESCIAAGSLVLSTH
+828 ESCIAAGSLILSPH

-849 SSLKKGSRASLQVN
+849 SSLKKSSRASLQVN

-872 GVIEQ
+872 G
-877 DQSETLIS
+877 
-885 SYTYKSHYLLSE
+885 
-897 SNRSAELLKKPMIP
+897 
-911 PSPSTTVKKCGKG
+911 
-924 GRLLCCESCPA
+924 GRLLCCETCPA

-940 CLTIDMPEGNWYC
+940 CLNIEMPEGNWYC
-953 NDCKAGKKS
+953 NNCKVGKKS

-975 RWWPAEVCNPKSV
+975 RWWPAEICNPKSV

-1057 KLLKESKEAL
+1057 KALKESKEAL
-1067 ENERNER
+1067 ENERNDR

-1082 KTNKPIG
+1082 KANKPVG
-1089 KVQIHVADLSEIPRC
+1089 TVQIRIADMSEIPRC

-1125 MYECHPIVCPAGERC
+1125 MYECHAAVCPARERC
-1140 QNQCFTKRLY
+1140 QNQCFSKRLY
-1150 PETELVRTEARGWG
+1150 PDTELVRTDVRGWG

-1191 NRIKHAHESN
+1191 NRIKHAHEAN
-1201 VTNFYLLTL
+1201 ITNFYLLTL

-1217 AGPKGNYSR
+1217 AGPKGNFSR

-1235 CETQKWMVNGDTR
+1235 CETQKWTVMGDTR

-1306 KNAKKKMKKRKTKI
+1306 KNAKKKMKKRKTKM
-1320 DVRKMHEDYCY
+1320 DVRKMHEDYCF

-1357 LTKPPFGKW
+1357 LNKPPFGKW
-1366 ECPWHHCDECGKSST
+1366 ECPWHNCDICGSVST
-1381 SFCDFCPNSYCKEH
+1381 CFCDFCPNSYCREH
-1395 QKGALTASALD
+1395 QKGALTTSALD
-1406 GRLCCS
+1406 GRPCCS
-1412 EHDPNCP
+1412 EHDPSCP
-1419 TEFDSSS
+1419 AEFILSS
-1426 SVSLQNNSAAED
+1426 SVRLQNNSAAED
-1438 TGEETTE
+1438 TGEETNE

>member
-1 MDLSFTFMKGIMG
+1 MDFSFTFMKGIMG

-32 PDVLNASSGIRED
+32 PDVLNASGGIGED

-56 GFIFPASG
+56 GFTYPASG
-64 ADTVPPVT
+64 ADTIPPVT
-72 NGYPSVNMYETPNK
+72 NGYSGVNVYESPSK
-86 CPAYSQLPNGSANGY
+86 CPIYSQLPNGSANGY
-101 GTYRN
+101 GTHRN
-106 FGSTDCYTGGN
+106 FGSNDYYLGEN

-128 APSPPVPEPVT
+128 VPSPTVPEPVT

-173 EQQAQAAESTVA
+173 EQQALAAESAMA
-185 RKQKREKKKRNKHDS
+185 RKQKREKKKRSKHES
-200 ASAESQEHKAV
+200 VSAERLEHKAI
-211 KVEPEECKMICGN
+211 KVEHEECKTSCGN
-224 PVVQVHRLPVSGNQT
+224 SANKTHQLPDSGNQT
-239 VVSTYYQ
+239 AVSRIYQ
-246 IGDLVWAKVGTY
+246 VGDLVWTKVGTY

-267 DPLQQVHTKINTRG
+267 DPLLQIHTKINTRG

-293 PERAWIHEKRVAP
+293 PERAWIHEKRVAS
-306 YKGRSQYSALVAQT
+306 YKGCSQYEALVADT
-320 AKQASNAAEKQKILK
+320 ARQASNAAEKQKILK

-345 DVGITQVEDALRL
+345 DVGISQVEDALRL
-358 TQEERIAQYTFIYV
+358 AREDRIEQYTFIYV
-372 DEKPDA
+372 DQKPDL

-383 ATSLN
+383 RNTDL
-388 VEVKRNRRLGTLSSP
+388 EVKRNRQRENLSSP
-403 PRDQTVV
+403 SQDRTKQKALFPASSTNDTV
-410 KQAALA
+410 
-416 IPAASDAGQ
+416 Q
-425 RTHERQ
+425 RVRERQ
-431 ANIQEPPPKMTWRT
+431 ADIKEPAPKMTWRT
-445 AAARKSLPPSLANL
+445 AAARKSLPPSLSNL

-468 GGSSDCEVLP
+468 GGSLECEVLP
-478 VRKNDQVLEIEEK
+478 VRKSDQK
-491 DANGKMPNQYLIASK
+491 
-506 RNTTRGTSI
+506 GTSI
-515 KAEPSP
+515 KTEISP
-521 KEVNE
+521 REVDE
-526 VLITP
+526 FLITP
-531 LSLRSEKREAEVH
+531 LSLGSEKREAESLH
-544 SSVHGEA
+544 ACAHGEA
-551 HPISSER
+551 NSVPLER
-558 KQQRR
+558 KPQRR
-563 SVRSR
+563 SIRSR
-568 SESEKSTEVVPKK
+568 SESEKSVEVVPKK

-592 TTSEIGPQMG
+592 TTAETICPQRG
-602 ASLPHAHGT
+602 TTLPHAHGAML
-611 VSSALPGAS
+611 SSALPGAS

-628 LKKRSRASTDV
+628 LKKRSRASTDM
-639 EMTSPG
+639 EMSSPG
-645 YREMADSDSRGLLSE
+645 YREINDSDSRGPLSE

-665 RADSP
+665 RPDSP
-670 AVPPGA
+670 AVPPDA
-676 DVSDETSMDSC
+676 DVSDEASC
-687 LSRRGSGT
+687 LSRRGSGS

-730 AELPNGKFTCME
+730 AELSNGKFTCME

-778 SYSSAMFEG
+778 GYSSALFEG

-802 DNCEM
+802 DNREM
-807 AKATKGRMLRCLRC
+807 AKATKGRMMRCLRC
-821 PVAYHTG
+821 PVAYHIG
-828 ESCIAAGSLVLSTH
+828 ESCIAAGSLVLSSH

-849 SSLKKGSRASLQVN
+849 CSSKKNSRASLQVN

-872 GVIEQ
+872 GG
-877 DQSETLIS
+877 
-885 SYTYKSHYLLSE
+885 H
-897 SNRSAELLKKPMIP
+897 
-911 PSPSTTVKKCGKG
+911 
-924 GRLLCCESCPA
+924 LLCCESCPA

-940 CLTIDMPEGNWYC
+940 CLNIEMPEGNWYC

-975 RWWPAEVCNPKSV
+975 RWWPAEICNPKSV

-1057 KLLKESKEAL
+1057 KALKESKEAL
-1067 ENERNER
+1067 ENERSER
-1074 KPPAYRFI
+1074 KPPAYRFT
-1082 KTNKPIG
+1082 KSNKPIG
-1089 KVQIHVADLSEIPRC
+1089 KVQIRIADLSEIPRC

-1125 MYECHPIVCPAGERC
+1125 MYECHPSACPAGERC

-1150 PETELVRTEARGWG
+1150 PDMELVRTDVRGWG
-1164 LCTKVDIKKGQF
+1164 LRTKVDIKKGQF
-1176 VTEYVGE
+1176 VIEYVGE

-1191 NRIKHAHESN
+1191 NRIKHAHEAN

-1217 AGPKGNYSR
+1217 AGPKGNFSR

-1235 CETQKWMVNGDTR
+1235 CETQKWTVMGDTR
-1248 VGLFALCDVRAGSE
+1248 VGLFALSDVQAGSE

-1306 KNAKKKMKKRKTKI
+1306 KNAKKKMRKGKAKMDI
-1320 DVRKMHEDYCY
+1320 RKMHEDYCY
-1331 RCCDGG
+1331 LCCDGG

-1366 ECPWHHCDECGKSST
+1366 ECPWHHCNICGKAST

-1395 QKGALTASALD
+1395 QKGALATSALD

-1419 TEFDSSS
+1419 VEFDSSS
-1426 SVSLQNNSAAED
+1426 SISLQNNSAGED
-1438 TGEETTE
+1438 IGEETKE

>member
-32 PDVLNASSGIRED
+32 PDVLNAGSGIGED

-56 GFIFPASG
+56 GFIYPASG
-64 ADTVPPVT
+64 ADAVPPVT
-72 NGYPSVNMYETPNK
+72 NGYSSVNMYESPNK
-86 CPAYSQLPNGSANGY
+86 YPTYSQLPNGSANGY

-106 FGSTDCYTGGN
+106 FGSTDCYTGEN

-128 APSPPVPEPVT
+128 VPSPPASEPIT

-160 ALFESSLCGDLLN
+160 ALFESSLCGDLMN

-185 RKQKREKKKRNKHDS
+185 RKQKREKKKRSKHDS
-200 ASAESQEHKAV
+200 TSAESQELKVV
-211 KVEPEECKMICGN
+211 KVEPEEYKVNCGN
-224 PVVQVHRLPVSGNQT
+224 PVIQVHRLPVSGNQI
-239 VVSTYYQ
+239 VVSTYHQ

-267 DPLQQVHTKINTRG
+267 DPLLQVHTKISTRG

-306 YKGRSQYSALVAQT
+306 YKGRSQYNALVADT
-320 AKQASNAAEKQKILK
+320 ARQASNAAEKQKILK

-345 DVGITQVEDALRL
+345 DVGITQVEDALKL
-358 TQEERIAQYTFIYV
+358 TREDRIAQYTFIYV
-372 DEKPDA
+372 DEQPDA
-378 SADTT
+378 SADATP
-383 ATSLN
+383 TSLN
-388 VEVKRNRRLGTLSSP
+388 LEVKRNRRPETLSGP
-403 PRDQTVV
+403 PRNKTVV
-410 KQAALA
+410 QQAALA
-416 IPAASDAGQ
+416 APAASDADQ
-425 RTHERQ
+425 HARKRQ
-431 ANIQEPPPKMTWRT
+431 ADVQEPPPKMTWRT

-478 VRKNDQVLEIEEK
+478 VRKNDQVLEIQEK
-491 DANGKMPNQYLIASK
+491 DANRKLPNKYLIVSK
-506 RNTTRGTSI
+506 KEIARKGTSI

-521 KEVNE
+521 RQLDE

-531 LSLRSEKREAEVH
+531 LSLRSEKREAEVQ
-544 SSVHGEA
+544 SSAHGEA
-551 HPISSER
+551 YPLSSGPSER

-568 SESEKSTEVVPKK
+568 SESEKSAEVVPKK
-581 KMRKEQMETIP
+581 KMRKEQVETFP
-592 TTSEIGPQMG
+592 TTAEMIGPQRG
-602 ASLPHAHGT
+602 TSLPHAHGT
-611 VSSALPGAS
+611 VLSSALPGAS

-645 YREMADSDSRGLLSE
+645 YREMNDSDSRGLLSE

-665 RADSP
+665 RPDSP

-687 LSRRGSGT
+687 LSRRGTGS

-802 DNCEM
+802 DNREM

-821 PVAYHTG
+821 PVAYHMG

-849 SSLKKGSRASLQVN
+849 SSLKKGSRASVQVN

-872 GVIEQ
+872 
-877 DQSETLIS
+877 
-885 SYTYKSHYLLSE
+885 
-897 SNRSAELLKKPMIP
+897 
-911 PSPSTTVKKCGKG
+911 G

-940 CLTIDMPEGNWYC
+940 CLTIEMPEGNWYC

-975 RWWPAEVCNPKSV
+975 RWWPAEICNPKSV

-1043 KKALEEAAKRFQEL
+1043 KKALEEAAKRFKEL
-1057 KLLKESKEAL
+1057 KALKESKEAL

-1082 KTNKPIG
+1082 KTNKPVG
-1089 KVQIHVADLSEIPRC
+1089 KVQIHLADLSEIPRC

-1110 ENPCGLDSECLNRIL
+1110 ESPCGLDSECLNRIL
-1125 MYECHPIVCPAGERC
+1125 MYECHPTVCPAGDSC

-1150 PETELVRTEARGWG
+1150 PETEIVRTEARGWG
-1164 LCTKVDIKKGQF
+1164 LRTMVDIKKGQF

-1191 NRIKHAHESN
+1191 NRIKHAHETN
-1201 VTNFYLLTL
+1201 ITNFYLLTL

-1217 AGPKGNYSR
+1217 AGPKGNFSR

-1235 CETQKWMVNGDTR
+1235 CETQKWTVNGDTR

-1306 KNAKKKMKKRKTKI
+1306 KNAKKKMKKRKNKI

-1366 ECPWHHCDECGKSST
+1366 ECPWHHCDECGKAST

-1419 TEFDSSS
+1419 AEFDSSS